1 MKKYK
6 ILFVAGTFDTELKN
20 PDQEKT
26 GTYGVLSPDD
36 AFDIDMTIERH
47 SSKQTYGK
55 QSGLATKVIKELIP
69 YASILK
75 FANGGYYPDLEQL
88 LNEAKDFDLVFWWAN
103 VANDLP
109 KIRNI
114 KEAAPH
120 VMLITS
126 KRNDN
131 NKYSFMELNQR
142 ALASKSNLVFEFSK
156 IQPIVSPSL
165 TQNTIFNIRVFD
177 PLGCSW
183 YDGTNI
189 HDCIQN
195 AMDRLNFIS
204 SITRQKTTKI
214 DTDNGLVLKWYFDCF
229 EQQQIQSEK
238 QIAIPDEQEFINLV
252 KEYAEVFH
260 AIMKPAPNVTRFLGN
275 CSMKPQPPQ
284 VGRCSKGMPSFRKDG
299 FVFVSR
305 RNVDKE
311 YLTLE
316 HFVPTY
322 LQDNEVY
329 YCGDYKPSV
338 DTPIQL
344 RLYDKLPNIHYMIHA
359 HVYAK
364 EGIFTTYPIP
374 CGAIE
379 EVDEI
384 INTIQKEYGTLNG
397 TRYILNLKGH
407 GSIIMGET
415 INDIK
420 NIEYYG
426 RTLPESF

>member
-1 MKKYK
+1 MTKHK
-6 ILFVAGTFDTELKN
+6 ILFVAGTFDTEWKD
-20 PDQEKT
+20 PEKERT
-26 GTYGVLSPDD
+26 GIWGTYNDNNDTNVDI
-36 AFDIDMTIERH
+36 AFENCLL
-47 SSKQTYGK
+47 KQTYGK
-55 QSGLATKVIKELIP
+55 ASGLATKVIKELIP
-69 YASILK
+69 HASVLK
-75 FANGGYYPDLEQL
+75 FVNGGYYPDLQSL
-88 LNEAKDFDLVFWWAN
+88 LDSAKNFDIVFWWAN

-109 KIRNI
+109 KIRDV

-131 NKYSFMELNQR
+131 NKYSFMELNQK

-156 IQPIVSPSL
+156 IVPIVSPAL
-165 TQNTIFNIRVFD
+165 DNTPVFKMRVFD
-177 PLGCSW
+177 PLGCLW
-183 YDGTNI
+183 YDGTDI
-189 HDCIQN
+189 HDCVER
-195 AMDRLNFIS
+195 AMQRLDFIS
-204 SITRQKTTKI
+204 NITRQKTTKI

-229 EQQQIQSEK
+229 EQKQNPSEK
-238 QIAIPDEQEFINLV
+238 RVNIPDEQGFVNLV
-252 KEYAEVFH
+252 KSYAEVFH
-260 AIMKPAPNVTRFLGN
+260 DIMKPAPNVTRFLGN
-275 CSMKPQPPQ
+275 CSMKPNPPQ

-322 LQDNEVY
+322 LENNEVY

-359 HVYAK
+359 HVYVK
-364 EGIFTTYPIP
+364 DGVFTAYPIP

-379 EVDEI
+379 EVDEVI
-384 INTIQKEYGTLNG
+384 ETIKREYNSLNE
-397 TRYILNLKGH
+397 TKYILNLKGH
-407 GSIIMGET
+407 GSLIMGET
-415 INDIK
+415 IDDLRDVQ
-420 NIEYYG
+420 YYG
-426 RTLPESF
+426 RTLPEQF